1 MKNVGM
7 RRDDEGD
14 AYTRARRHDNLERER
29 DGPRAAGE
37 PRGWE
42 GEERRAMEGRLAGA
56 VEGGERGAA
65 VGQSL
70 SRQAPASG

>member
-1 MKNVGM
+1 
-7 RRDDEGD
+7 
-14 AYTRARRHDNLERER
+14 
-29 DGPRAAGE
+29 
-37 PRGWE
+37 
-42 GEERRAMEGRLAGA
+42 MEGRLAGA

>member
-1 MKNVGM
+1 MC
-7 RRDDEGD
+7 
-14 AYTRARRHDNLERER
+14 ARARRRDNLARER
-29 DGPRAAGE
+29 DGPTDRE
-37 PRGWE
+37 PRGRE
-42 GEERRAMEGRLAGA
+42 GRVARRAMEGRLAGA